1 MSASEK
7 DVIDRAAARLIDA
20 GLADEAAL
28 RGCGEQELAQ
38 LERSLGVALPSI
50 YRQFLAR
57 MGRSAGAFLIGT
69 DFLFTVLPELRGQAE
84 LLLDEVNSPFRLA
97 KADVVF
103 AMHQGYQFLYFTT
116 GEADD
121 PPVWHFAEGDAE
133 PRRVF
138 AHFSEWLS
146 ACITDEIAAW
156 QDISRG
162 SSQR

>member
-1 MSASEK
+1 MSASAK

-28 RGCGEQELAQ
+28 WGCRAEEVAQ
-38 LERSLGVALPSI
+38 LEGSLGVALPSI

-57 MGRSAGAFLIGT
+57 MGRSTGAFLTGT
-69 DFLFTVLPELRGQAE
+69 DFLFARLVDLRGEAE
-84 LLLDEVNSPFRLA
+84 HLLEEVNSPFRLA
-97 KADVVF
+97 KADFVF
-103 AMHQGYQFLYFTT
+103 TMHQGYQFLYFTT

-121 PPVWHFAEGDAE
+121 PSVWHFAEGDAE

-156 QDISRG
+156 QETR
-162 SSQR
+162 RR

>member
-1 MSASEK
+1 MSVSDE
-7 DVIDRAAARLIDA
+7 DVIDRAAVRLIDA

-28 RGCGEQELAQ
+28 QGCRADGLAQ
-38 LERSLGVALPSI
+38 LERSLGVTLPSI

-57 MGRSAGAFLIGT
+57 MGRSAGAFLTGT
-69 DFLFTVLPELRGQAE
+69 DFLFARLADLRGDAE
-84 LLLDEVNSPFRLA
+84 RLLEEVNSPFRLT

-116 GEADD
+116 GEAAD
-121 PPVWHFAEGDAE
+121 PPVFLFTDDSAE
-133 PRRVF
+133 PRRVY

-156 QDISRG
+156 QETHR
-162 SSQR
+162 R